1 MKYIYHG
8 CVRTTTPDAS
18 VRPDA
23 AANRLRQSRGALA
36 HSVSVS
42 TWRSALEV
50 RPADATVA
58 ASMRVGIA
66 AALVFVGC
74 GLLDL
79 RQYAGF
85 AVLGAL
91 ASAFARHE
99 PLVRVAAKVTLVG
112 ALLVVFVAGGG
123 LLALAH
129 PPMWAEVAFMSVGAA
144 VAAAAVSAFRIAGPG
159 PVILVFAATAAVSH
173 VTAPGDLVG
182 SCLAAAI
189 GSTVGLLAAAAPLL
203 VLPLGPARLAVARAL
218 AAVAA
223 LERGASP
230 APSSGGAA
238 GEVAGPARAA
248 IAHAR
253 EKLALSGARGAASW
267 HHRDLVALLDEAEAA
282 VDEWATGDSARLRDV
297 VRHEAELRKVKRRS
311 TIFDSSASVRAL
323 ALPRPEGFL
332 TVGRA
337 GVRSPVVLGNAMRI
351 GLASVCAGW
360 FAAAVGLDHPLWAS
374 MGAMAAMQGVTY
386 ALTVQRGI
394 QRLLGN
400 VGGAV
405 VAAVLIG
412 AGLGYWQTVVAIV
425 VLQVTAELTAA
436 RNYALTSLAVTPM
449 ALLMVGLGSDI
460 SPEIGVS
467 RVVDTLVGVAV
478 GVIVAAVTISRSD
491 RQHLPASPAA
501 DAGEDVK
508 IVRT

>member
-1 MKYIYHG
+1 M
-8 CVRTTTPDAS
+8 
-18 VRPDA
+18 
-23 AANRLRQSRGALA
+23 
-36 HSVSVS
+36 
-42 TWRSALEV
+42 

-58 ASMRVGIA
+58 ASIRVGVA

-79 RQYAGF
+79 QQYAGF

-99 PLVRVAAKVTLVG
+99 PMVRVAAKVTLVG
-112 ALLVVFVAGGG
+112 ALVVAFVAGGG

-129 PPMWAEVAFMSVGAA
+129 LPIWAEVALMSVGAA
-144 VAAAAVSAFRIAGPG
+144 VAAATVSAFRITGPG
-159 PVILVFAATAAVSH
+159 PVILVFAATAAVGY
-173 VTAPGDLVG
+173 VTAPGDLVRA
-182 SCLAAAI
+182 CLAAAA
-189 GSTVGLLAAAAPLL
+189 GAGVALLAQAAPLL

-218 AAVAA
+218 SAVAA
-223 LERGASP
+223 LEDGDAAS
-230 APSSGGAA
+230 SSARVAA
-238 GEVAGPARAA
+238 DPGPARAA

-253 EKLALSGARGAASW
+253 EKLALSGVRGTVSR

-282 VDEWATGDSARLRDV
+282 VDDWQAGDPDRLLDV

-311 TIFDSSASVRAL
+311 ALFDGDAAL
-323 ALPRPEGFL
+323 EVSALPRPEGFVE
-332 TVGRA
+332 VGLS
-337 GVRSPVVLGNAMRI
+337 GLRSRVVLGNAARI
-351 GLASVCAGW
+351 ALASAVAGW

-374 MGAMAAMQGVTY
+374 MGAMAAMQGVSY
-386 ALTVQRGI
+386 AMTVQRAI

-400 VGGAV
+400 VGGAL
-405 VAAVLIG
+405 VAALLIA

-425 VLQVTAELTAA
+425 VLQVTAELSAA
-436 RNYALTSLAVTPM
+436 RNYALTSLSVTPM
-449 ALLMVGLGSDI
+449 ALLMVGLGTNI

-467 RVVDTLVGVAV
+467 RVVDTLIGVAL

-501 DAGEDVK
+501 HAGEDVK